1 MKIDKI
7 AVIKDRLT
15 MRDVLN
21 RYGFKLQKDFICC
34 PFHSEKTPSMR
45 IHKKYFY
52 CFGCGEQGDVITFVQ
67 KLFNL
72 SFSDTLKKI
81 DTDFNLGLYREKTLE
96 DLRKSRWQSRQIKAK
111 QERIKA
117 EKQHADDEYWKVF
130 DEWKRLD
137 DNKQDYAPKC
147 LEDMENP
154 HPLFVEACQKLAYQ
168 EYLLECAEIRR
179 SEKNERH

>member
-1 MKIDKI
+1 MYVDKI
-7 AVIKDRLT
+7 AIIKDRLS

-21 RYGFKLQKDFICC
+21 RYGFKQQKGFICC
-34 PFHSEKTPSMR
+34 PFHSEKTPSMK
-45 IHKKYFY
+45 IHEKYFY
-52 CFGCGEQGDVITFVQ
+52 CFGCGEQGDVITFIQ

-72 SFSDTLKKI
+72 SFADTIKKL
-81 DTDFNLGLYREKTLE
+81 DADFNLGLYGEKSLE
-96 DLRKSRWQSRQIKAK
+96 DLRQSRWQSRQIKAK

-117 EKQHADDEYWKVF
+117 EKQHADDEYWTVF

-137 DNKQDYAPKC
+137 DNKRKYAPKTPD
-147 LEDMENP
+147 EEY

-179 SEKNERH
+179 NKK